1 MVSPPAII
9 IRAAT
14 PADATAILQVHRES
28 ILVLGLEA
36 YSLAEVESWAAGL
49 VPERYV
55 EAMNDGGETFI
66 VAVAAGWRLV
76 GFCSFKDDEV
86 KGLYVAP
93 EWARRGVGSALL
105 RQAEATIAAAGHRLI
120 RIVASLSGQA
130 FYEHHGYRV
139 VDRHDWKTRGG
150 LVSARARHGE
160 GAGRALSGRK
170 RRQTA
175 VHAGRG

>member
-1 MVSPPAII
+1 MVSPPAIV

-14 PADATAILQVHRES
+14 PMDAAAILQVHQQS
-28 ILVLGLEA
+28 IRVLGSEV

-55 EAMNDGGETFI
+55 EAMNEGGEIFI
-66 VAVAAGWRLV
+66 VAVATGDVLV
-76 GFCSFKDDEV
+76 GFCSFRDDEV

-105 RQAEATIAAAGHRLI
+105 REAEAMMAAAGHRHI
-120 RIVASLSGQA
+120 RLGASLSGQA

-139 VDRHDWKTRGG
+139 IEQHGWKSRGG
-150 LVSARARHGE
+150 LVMDAFAMEKALPAAR
-160 GAGRALSGRK
+160 
-170 RRQTA
+170 
-175 VHAGRG
+175 RG

>member
-1 MVSPPAII
+1 MMSPPAIV

-14 PADATAILQVHRES
+14 PTDAAAILQVHQQS
-28 ILVLGLEA
+28 IRVLGSEV

-55 EAMNDGGETFI
+55 KAMNEGSEVFI
-66 VAVAAGWRLV
+66 VAAVADGALA

-93 EWARRGVGSALL
+93 DWVRRGDGSALL
-105 RQAEATIAAAGHRLI
+105 RQAEATIAAGGHRFI

-130 FYEHHGYRV
+130 FYEHHGYRAIE
-139 VDRHDWKTRGG
+139 RRDWKSRGG
-150 LVSARARHGE
+150 LVSA
-160 GAGRALSGRK
+160 ALAMEK
-170 RRQTA
+170 ALPAPA
-175 VHAGRG
+175 VVNLR